1 MCLSELL
8 GIPSKDI
15 QVSLGLNDIVTYTI
29 RTNDY
34 ATAETK
40 LDLLTVGT
48 LNAKISDAGIIG
60 VRIDVVNQPDEIVSK
75 IAGTYFFLESKKHFM
90 IFVIL
95 RNSYRIGTVVILYIL
110 SERKKKINLKFIL
123 FLSCY

>member
-1 MCLSELL
+1 M

-75 IAGTYFFLESKKHFM
+75 IAGTYFFL
-90 IFVIL
+90 
-95 RNSYRIGTVVILYIL
+95 
-110 SERKKKINLKFIL
+110 
-123 FLSCY
+123 